1 MPDLDRLARLRDT
14 VAIVGVGETDYPSD
28 YTRARRGERHQDA
41 YGHASIAF
49 RRALRDAG
57 LARHDIDGLVAG
69 PTLAGERLGEVLG
82 MDVRWADQA
91 DAVQAVLKAAM
102 AIHSGVAECV
112 ALVYGNDQRTAG
124 TAYGGRNAM
133 GGDRH
138 LAYTYYAPWGLTSQ
152 GALYALLAN
161 RYLATVGLTERDLGA
176 VAVAQRSFARLS
188 PNAVMR
194 KPLSIE
200 EYLAARYICEPLRL
214 YDYCLVNDGGVAL
227 IVTTAER
234 ARRLGRPAV
243 LLSGIGR
250 SDHNRGA
257 TSLRPRLEHFYRPA
271 QRQAAEQVYG
281 MAGIGP
287 SDVNVLQIYD
297 SFSVHVPLAL
307 EGFGF
312 CADGEVGRL
321 LASGD
326 LAPGGRL
333 PVNTS
338 GGHLSGSYMQGWGH
352 QVECV
357 RQLRGDAG
365 DAQTPDAV
373 TAQYISDVAGKV
385 TSLIYR
391 RADA

>member
-1 MPDLDRLARLRDT
+1 MPDLSRLAAMKDT
-14 VAIVGVGETDYPSD
+14 VAIVGVGETDFPAD
-28 YTRARRGERHQDA
+28 YARARRGERYQDA
-41 YGHASIAF
+41 YGYAATAL
-49 RRALRDAG
+49 RRALEDSG
-57 LARHDIDGLVAG
+57 LRREDIDGLIAG
-69 PTLAGERLGEVLG
+69 PTLAGERLGEVVG

-91 DAVQAVLKAAM
+91 DAVQAVVKAVM

-124 TAYGGRNAM
+124 TAYGGPKAT
-133 GGDRH
+133 GGDRY
-138 LAYTYYAPWGLTSQ
+138 LAYTHYAPWGLTSQ

-161 RYLATVGLTERDLGA
+161 RYMALGGLTERELGA
-176 VAVAQRSFARLS
+176 VAVAQRAFARLH

-194 KPLSIE
+194 KPLTIDD
-200 EYLAARYICEPLRL
+200 YLASRYICEPLRL

-234 ARRLGRPAV
+234 ARRLARRPV
-243 LLSGIGR
+243 LVSGVGR
-250 SDHNRGA
+250 SDHNREA
-257 TSLRPRLEHFYRPA
+257 TSLRPRLEYFYRPG
-271 QRQAAEQVYG
+271 QREAAEQVYS
-281 MAGIGP
+281 MAGMSP
-287 SDVNVLQIYD
+287 SEIDLLAIYD
-297 SFSVHVPLAL
+297 SFSIHVPLAL

-312 CADGEVGRL
+312 CGDGEAGTL
-321 LASGD
+321 LASGA

-357 RQLRGDAG
+357 RQLRGEAG
-365 DAQTPDAV
+365 DRQVSGAR

-385 TSLIYR
+385 ASLIYR
-391 RADA
+391 KGEA